1 MARTRMRMAAAAT
14 AAAGLALSTG
24 CGDSSRQPAAEAKA
38 DAEKAVADADRLRL
52 PSDPTAKVPR
62 PDADLIGYDPDTR
75 TLVLYDLPDAAAKWM
90 LHLPD
95 QPRGVPVNVVHR
107 FMEEV
112 DADKVA
118 VFYTTAA
125 GQPSPRVTL
134 RDILSARDTR
144 AQR

>member
-1 MARTRMRMAAAAT
+1 MASTRMRVVAVL
-14 AAAGLALSTG
+14 AAAGFALSTG
-24 CGDSSRQPAAEAKA
+24 CGDTARQPAAEVQA
-38 DAEKAVADADRLRL
+38 DADKTAAADRLRL
-52 PSDPTAKVPR
+52 PTDPTAKVPR

-75 TLVLYDLPDAAAKWM
+75 TLVLYSLPDAASKWM

-95 QPRGVPVNVVHR
+95 QVRGVPVNVVHQ

-134 RDILSARDTR
+134 REVLSARETR

>member
-1 MARTRMRMAAAAT
+1 MRVVAT
-14 AAAGLALSTG
+14 FAAAGFALSTG

-38 DAEKAVADADRLRL
+38 DAAQAVADADRLRM
-52 PSDPTAKVPR
+52 PTDPTAKVPR
-62 PDADLIGYDPDTR
+62 PDADLIAYDPDTR
-75 TLVLYDLPDAAAKWM
+75 TLVLYPLPDAASKWM

-95 QPRGVPVNVVHR
+95 QPRGVPVNAVHQ

-125 GQPSPRVTL
+125 GQSSPRVTL
-134 RDILSARDTR
+134 RDILSARETR

>member
-1 MARTRMRMAAAAT
+1 MAPTRTRAAAAVT
-14 AAAGLALSTG
+14 AALLALSAG
-24 CGDSSRQPAAEAKA
+24 CGDSSRQPAVEAKA
-38 DAEKAVADADRLRL
+38 DADQAVADADRLRL
-52 PSDPTAKVPR
+52 PTDPTAKVPK

-75 TLVLYDLPDAAAKWM
+75 TLVLYSLPDAASKWM

-95 QPRGVPVNVVHR
+95 QPRGVPVNAVHQ

-125 GQPSPRVTL
+125 GQSSPRVTL
-134 RDILSARDTR
+134 RDILSARETR